1 MAAIYG
7 MLVALPMVWGC
18 AGYVL
23 VSQPG
28 TAEPIDSR
36 AAAKLIARTRHWARM
51 NVPVFAIHPPIRQHY
66 FGGRC
71 CKSRG
76 GSQ

>member
-36 AAAKLIARTRHWARM
+36 AAAKLIAHTRD
-51 NVPVFAIHPPIRQHY
+51 
-66 FGGRC
+66 
-71 CKSRG
+71 
-76 GSQ
+76 

>member
-7 MLVALPMVWGC
+7 MFVALPVVWGC

-28 TAEPIDSR
+28 TAEPMTRGRPRNS
-36 AAAKLIARTRHWARM
+36 LRTQEIELG
-51 NVPVFAIHPPIRQHY
+51 PE
-66 FGGRC
+66 
-71 CKSRG
+71 
-76 GSQ
+76 

>member
-36 AAAKLIARTRHWARM
+36 SAAKFIARTQRLSWPRII
-51 NVPVFAIHPPIRQHY
+51 VPVIAVHPPIRQHY

-71 CKSRG
+71 
-76 GSQ
+76 

>member
-7 MLVALPMVWGC
+7 MLFALPMVWGC

-36 AAAKLIARTRHWARM
+36 ATAKLIALERD
-51 NVPVFAIHPPIRQHY
+51 
-66 FGGRC
+66 
-71 CKSRG
+71 
-76 GSQ
+76 

>member
-36 AAAKLIARTRHWARM
+36 AAAKLIAPRKRLSRARES
-51 NVPVFAIHPPIRQHY
+51 NIRVFDPPIRQHTSVELLQVA
-66 FGGRC
+66 
-71 CKSRG
+71 K